1 MKIENQIMAYCPYC
15 NKHTPHKVSVFSK
28 KAPRGLAWHTLA
40 HNRSIKGYVGS
51 VEPKVRAK
59 KLGKR
64 QVLLLQCTV
73 CKKTVQRALFGRTKK
88 KVEVKR

>member
-15 NKHTPHKVSVFSK
+15 NKHTLHKVSVFAKS
-28 KAPRGLAWHTLA
+28 APRGQAWHTLL
-40 HNRSIKGYVGS
+40 HNRKITGYVGS
-51 VEPKVRAK
+51 VSPKQHPK

-73 CKKTVQRALFGRTKK
+73 CKKTVQRSLFGRSKK